1 MMKTPRLVAALAGD
15 RDARDRRM
23 RSDDDDGGG
32 GAPDAEKAD
41 QAKAS
46 GNVTWCIGKDTS
58 GAFGTVID
66 NFNKAN
72 PEAKVK
78 LLELPEDAGEQR
90 RLQIQ
95 RLQAEST
102 ECDVLGMDVIWTAE
116 YAAQGWLLDVS
127 DLISKNGD
135 KFIQSTVDT
144 TEYEGKNWAIPF
156 NSNAGFIYYRTD
168 EVDKAPDNWEDL
180 YAEAQKGNGVV
191 YQGFRY
197 EGLTVNFLELLYSAG
212 GSVLS
217 EDGKEATAD
226 SHEVKDVLD
235 FMAKGIKDGAAP
247 KAVTTYKEEESR
259 RAFESGN
266 ATFMRNWP
274 YAYALGKDSDI
285 ADEFD
290 IANFPGYGGQRGRR
304 RARRLRPG
312 DLGLLEEPR
321 GLPRVHR
328 VRHGPEQQALM
339 ATEASLPPTL
349 TETYDDPAVKKAM
362 PFAEELRTAIEQAQP
377 RPVSPVYPQ
386 ISEAIYNNVFAALQG
401 DMSADEAVE
410 QDERG
415 DPEGTRDVLGHGS
428 RNGQIRAGRGNAASR
443 SATELRSGGS
453 PRCSSRRPWRS
464 SPWWPRIRS
473 ATRSGCR

>member
-1 MMKTPRLVAALAGD
+1 MKTPRFMAVLVAMVALAIAGCG
-15 RDARDRRM
+15 
-23 RSDDDDGGG
+23 SDDSEDS
-32 GAPDAEKAD
+32 GAPDAEKAT

-46 GNVTWCIGKDTS
+46 GDVTWCIGKDTT

-72 PEAKVK
+72 PNANVK

-90 RLQIQ
+90 RLQVQ
-95 RLQAEST
+95 RLEAKSP
-102 ECDVLGMDVIWTAE
+102 ECDVLGTDVIWTAE

-127 DLISKNGD
+127 DFISKNGD
-135 KFIQSTVDT
+135 KFIPSTVDT
-144 TEYEGKNWAIPF
+144 TEFEGKNWAVPF

-168 EVDKAPDNWEDL
+168 QVDKAPDNWEDL
-180 YAEAQKGNGVV
+180 YKEAGENDGVV

-197 EGLTVNFLELLYSAG
+197 EGLTVNFLELVYSAG

-226 SHEVKDVLD
+226 SQEVKDALQ
-235 FMAKGIKDGAAP
+235 FMADGIKNGDAP

-274 YAYALGKDSDI
+274 YAYALGKDSKI
-285 ADEFD
+285 ADKFD
-290 IANFPGYGGQRGRR
+290 IATFPGFGGNKG
-304 RARRLRPG
+304 AG
-312 DLGLLEEPR
+312 VLGGYNLAISAYSKNPEGSLAFAEFATN
-321 GLPRVHR
+321 
-328 VRHGPEQQALM
+328 PEQQALM
-339 ATEASLPPTL
+339 ATEASLPPTV

-386 ISEAIYNNVFAALQG
+386 ISEAIFNNVYDALQG
-401 DMSADEAVE
+401 KASPDEA
-410 QDERG
+410 
-415 DPEGTRDVLGHGS
+415 
-428 RNGQIRAGRGNAASR
+428 ASKMNEEIQK
-443 SATELRSGGS
+443 ALETF
-453 PRCSSRRPWRS
+453 
-464 SPWWPRIRS
+464 
-473 ATRSGCR
+473 